1 MALAEMDLGTNS
13 IVWDIGAGSGSVA
26 VEASQIASGGQV
38 YAVEMDAEDFAL
50 IGENAERFGARNVF
64 PVLGRAPE
72 AWEGLPDPDAIFV
85 GGTGRL
91 IKQIVK
97 EAFGRLRTGG
107 RLVAC
112 VGSPDNLCAVM
123 DTLKQEGGDA
133 NCWMIQV
140 SRGIPQLVDIR
151 FESMNPIYLIS
162 VTREA

>member
-1 MALAEMDLGTNS
+1 MTTVETLAKQDKAYS
-13 IVWDIGAGSGSVA
+13 IA
-26 VEASQIASGGQV
+26 Q
-38 YAVEMDAEDFAL
+38 
-50 IGENAERFGARNVF
+50 
-64 PVLGRAPE
+64 VLGDFWLSPSARTDKLFE
-72 AWEGLPDPDAIFV
+72 ALRVTEEQKKLVLLQVRGDESQYQA
-85 GGTGRL
+85 

-123 DTLKQEGGDA
+123 NTLKQEGGDA